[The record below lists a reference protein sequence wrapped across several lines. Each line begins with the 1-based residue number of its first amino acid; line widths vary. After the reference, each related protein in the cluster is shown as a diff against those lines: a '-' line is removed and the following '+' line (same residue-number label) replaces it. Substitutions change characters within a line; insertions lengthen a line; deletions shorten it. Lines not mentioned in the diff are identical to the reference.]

1 MMNLYLV
8 TRNDESGLDEYDS
21 AVIAAPNE
29 RIARNFIESEESS
42 WTSFDGYEYSPL
54 DITIKLIGR
63 AEPDIQTGV
72 LLATYHTI

>member
-1 MMNLYLV
+1 MNLYLV
-8 TRNDESGLDEYDS
+8 TRNDESGLDEYDA
-21 AVIAAPNE
+21 AVIAAPNK

-42 WTSFDGYEYSPL
+42 WTSFDGYGYSPL

-63 AEPDIQTGV
+63 VEPDIQTGI